1 MWRAIFLTLLALGGA
16 ACAPGAR
23 WDRDRPG
30 ATEDDRRRDEMEC
43 AAQANRDYS
52 VPAQR
57 IIARSGGRTTEGM
70 GLVTVRDFDSGV
82 FETTVPSASTVGTST
97 TTGTPLDPQRNR
109 IQPYDAGVFEECMR
123 TRGYERVPP
132 PLGAGSPVRSV

>member
-30 ATEDDRRRDEMEC
+30 ATEDDRRWDEAEC
-43 AAQANRDYS
+43 AAQANRDHS

-70 GLVTVRDFDSGV
+70 GLVTVRDFYSGV

-97 TTGTPLDPQRNR
+97 TTGTPLDPQRNQ
-109 IQPYDAGVFEECMR
+109 IQPHDAGVFEECMR

-132 PLGAGSPVRSV
+132 RP

>member
-16 ACAPGAR
+16 ACATGAR
-23 WDRDRPG
+23 WERSG
-30 ATEDDRRRDEMEC
+30 ATEDDRRRDETEC

-70 GLVTVRDFDSGV
+70 GLVTVATSTGVSTSAWACAATGGSGPLL
-82 FETTVPSASTVGTST
+82 TGGTS
-97 TTGTPLDPQRNR
+97 P
-109 IQPYDAGVFEECMR
+109 E
-123 TRGYERVPP
+123 
-132 PLGAGSPVRSV
+132 

>member
-23 WDRDRPG
+23 WDQDRPG
-30 ATEDDRRRDEMEC
+30 ATD
-43 AAQANRDYS
+43 
-52 VPAQR
+52 
-57 IIARSGGRTTEGM
+57 EGM

-132 PLGAGSPVRSV
+132 RP